1 MARKKAYIEDEV
13 IEKAMNLFWQKGYEA
28 TSVRMLEQ
36 AMGINQFSI
45 YSSFGNKQGVFRAS
59 MKCYTD
65 KLQQIVNKLK
75 AAEGKGAIK
84 TYFYDFKQFA
94 KETIGPHGCLINN
107 TISELG
113 AATPPETMHEMM
125 SFIKEL
131 TALFMEKLK
140 EDTDA
145 DEATLVK
152 TANYLIIS
160 LQGMTLAS
168 KVADDEQLDSFIE
181 MTFTNI

>member
-1 MARKKAYIEDEV
+1 MARKKAYIEEEV

-45 YSSFGNKQGVFRAS
+45 YSSFGNKQGVFKAS

-65 KLQQIVNKLK
+65 KLQRIVNKLK
-75 AAEGKGAIK
+75 ASKGKGAIK

-94 KETIGPHGCLINN
+94 RQTIGPHGCLINN

-113 AATPPETMHEMM
+113 TDTPSDIMHEMM
-125 SFIKEL
+125 SFVKEL
-131 TALFMEKLK
+131 TTIFMDKLR
-140 EDTDA
+140 EDIDA
-145 DEATLVK
+145 DEATLAK
-152 TANYLIIS
+152 KANYLVIA

-168 KVADDEQLDSFIE
+168 KVLDEEHLDSFIE